1 MKGGVEKRIHE
12 VSGRLVERGHEV
24 HVYGMRFWDGPVVI
38 ERDGVVFHGVCPGEA
53 LYAGGRRG
61 IAQALRF
68 GASVL
73 RPLFSSGADVIDCQ
87 NFPYFSCFSA
97 KAASV
102 VRGVPL
108 VVTWYEVWGDY
119 WYDYLGRRGVFG
131 KAVERLAAGL
141 MDHHVAVSP
150 STARALSGL
159 GVAGPVPVILNGI
172 DLASIAAVTPQAASW
187 GLASS
192 GAGRYPGLVR
202 SSRSQTPSGRLLSS
216 SPVCRSSSPVSSRA
230 WCS

>member
-38 ERDGVVFHGVCPGEA
+38 ERDGVVFHGVCPGK
-53 LYAGGRRG
+53 
-61 IAQALRF
+61 ALRF
-68 GASVL
+68 GAPVL

-108 VVTWYEVWGDY
+108 VVTWHEVWGDY